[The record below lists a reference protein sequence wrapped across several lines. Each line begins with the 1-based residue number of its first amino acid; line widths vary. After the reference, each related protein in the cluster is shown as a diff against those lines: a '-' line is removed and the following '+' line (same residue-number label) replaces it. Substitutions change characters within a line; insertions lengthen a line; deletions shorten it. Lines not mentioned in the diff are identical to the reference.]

1 MQEVQVL
8 SSETMAEGM
17 DAGVLMNTCCAYGFF
32 HGALNSVLEQMM
44 PPYPSS
50 AGIF

>member
-1 MQEVQVL
+1 
-8 SSETMAEGM
+8 MAEGM
-17 DAGVLMNTCCAYGFF
+17 DTGVFVYACFAQGFF
-32 HGALNSVLEQMM
+32 HGPLNTVLEQMM